1 MSDADDRDEELE
13 EEEREEGEERNDDAR
28 EAAAAAAPE
37 EELQDEKPFTGE
49 VELAL
54 KAGAHDRIIVRFPAA
69 DEEGVPQ
76 WLHYLVNDD
85 AYWFARCVEGK
96 VRLQSNGA
104 GAGAGGDEEEGEG
117 APAAAAAPATA
128 GGGEDAD
135 GEDTNKTFV
144 DPNKLFILTQTD
156 GSDIFVC
163 QRYVPPPPAT
173 EEEGQGGDEGGAA
186 AAEADTAAG
195 GADADGAGAEE
206 EAEEAETDADAQN
219 AQNVADG
226 AVEAQAIEIIVD
238 GLTLAAL
245 LSADCFAIC
254 LRQPK
259 VHLRTLMHFVSER
272 FTTTGG
278 KVLDM
283 LLSAKGALPAGAQ
296 TRQHVDFNWLIALH
310 NGDPAAAAAGTGSL
324 NAKKAPSTQA
334 TGRIDEAATAALERL
349 IAADIVPSA
358 PIAATTLRTTAA
370 VNAYVWLLLHMPKS
384 ILLQW
389 SKPTADEE
397 DGGGA
402 VEVPEEAAEEAALST
417 NAPVARFV
425 TLVLLDLR
433 RRAARAA
440 KGKPPLREPI
450 EQSHARALQ
459 ISPSAVAA
467 IAALTRSPPRSSRR
481 ARTSL
486 STSSCACPTSRS
498 SPWAAMTSPSRPSR
512 RGFSSV

>member
-173 EEEGQGGDEGGAA
+173 EEEGQGVTRVARPLRKRIPPREGRTPM
-186 AAEADTAAG
+186 ER
-195 GADADGAGAEE
+195 
-206 EAEEAETDADAQN
+206 AQ
-219 AQNVADG
+219 
-226 AVEAQAIEIIVD
+226 
-238 GLTLAAL
+238 
-245 LSADCFAIC
+245 
-254 LRQPK
+254 RRRPK
-259 VHLRTLMHFVSER
+259 RPRRTRMLRTHRM
-272 FTTTGG
+272 
-278 KVLDM
+278 
-283 LLSAKGALPAGAQ
+283 
-296 TRQHVDFNWLIALH
+296 W
-310 NGDPAAAAAGTGSL
+310 
-324 NAKKAPSTQA
+324 
-334 TGRIDEAATAALERL
+334 
-349 IAADIVPSA
+349 
-358 PIAATTLRTTAA
+358 
-370 VNAYVWLLLHMPKS
+370 
-384 ILLQW
+384 
-389 SKPTADEE
+389 PTARWR
-397 DGGGA
+397 
-402 VEVPEEAAEEAALST
+402 PK
-417 NAPVARFV
+417 R
-425 TLVLLDLR
+425 
-433 RRAARAA
+433 
-440 KGKPPLREPI
+440 
-450 EQSHARALQ
+450 
-459 ISPSAVAA
+459 
-467 IAALTRSPPRSSRR
+467 
-481 ARTSL
+481 
-486 STSSCACPTSRS
+486 SRS
-498 SPWAAMTSPSRPSR
+498 SSTA
-512 RGFSSV
+512 